1 MLVIL
6 FVSGEVVCSIADGYH
21 FILIK
26 VNIHSKVITVYD
38 SFYNDK
44 VGADRTF
51 TKTIKLLNNLE
62 DMANKGTMNVQYNWN
77 AAVKGISGVPQQS
90 DKFSCGFF
98 VLMFLELRA
107 RDLPFEYLEEMLSGK
122 SRTLPLP
129 FHKRRLVHNMIRGR
143 VYIFEPSH
151 AGDYNN

>member
-1 MLVIL
+1 MAN
-6 FVSGEVVCSIADGYH
+6 GKH
-21 FILIK
+21 FILIEVEILNK
-26 VNIHSKVITVYD
+26 IINVYD
-38 SFYNDK
+38 SLYDDN
-44 VGADRTF
+44 VRTGTF
-51 TKTIKLLNNLE
+51 DTIIKLLNNLE
-62 DMANKGTMNVQYNWN
+62 DMANKGTMNIQYNCN
-77 AAVKGISGVPQQS
+77 ATVKGISGVPQQS

-107 RDLPFEYLEEMLSGK
+107 RDLPFEYLEEMLSGE
-122 SRTLPLP
+122 SRTLPLI